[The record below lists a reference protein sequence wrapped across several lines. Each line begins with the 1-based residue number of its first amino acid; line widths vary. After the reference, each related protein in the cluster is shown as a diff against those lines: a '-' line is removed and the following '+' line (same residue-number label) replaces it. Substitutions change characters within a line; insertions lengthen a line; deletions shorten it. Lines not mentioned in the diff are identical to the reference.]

1 MKKNILV
8 FILMLISPLLFA
20 QDVVKRTVKEQA
32 SAMVNAYAKGD
43 YLTMARYTNRKVLSI
58 LGGPQ
63 KMAAA
68 LKTKMTELDKKGVHL
83 VSADVGEVL
92 QLVSTPTEMYCI
104 IPQYIRMRTAENKL
118 YSRSHLLGVS
128 LDIGKTW
135 TFLDANGQTPEM
147 IKGIIPDLS
156 KEIII
161 PKKEMKVDTIGTAK
175 PVISKKATPPGK
187 T

>member
-1 MKKNILV
+1 MKKTFLV
-8 FILMLISPLLFA
+8 FMLMLISPVLFA
-20 QDVVKRTVKEQA
+20 QDSVKKVAKQQA
-32 SAMVNAYAKGD
+32 QAMVTAYAKAD
-43 YLTMARYTNRKVLSI
+43 YLTMARYTNKKVLSM

-68 LKTKMTELDKKGVHL
+68 LKLKMDELDKKGVEL
-83 VSADVGEVL
+83 TSADVGEVM

-104 IPQYIRMRTAENKL
+104 IPQYIRMHTTESKL
-118 YSRSHLLGVS
+118 YSRSHLLGIS
-128 LDIGKTW
+128 TDKGKTW

-147 IKGIIPDLS
+147 IKGIIPELS

-161 PKKEMKVDTIGTAK
+161 PEKEMKVEAADTI
-175 PVISKKATPPGK
+175 KKATPPGK